1 MTNSLL
7 DIRVVDTDSHVT
19 EPPDLWTSRVAKKW
33 GDAVPRVERNP
44 ETNHSH
50 WRIGDYWLMPVG
62 FYATAGWAQ
71 FPPFTPNELDE
82 IDPGAWNPDERLK
95 RMDEYGLYAQVLYPN
110 LIGFESPLF
119 MRMGDELSLECTRAY
134 NDFITEFAA
143 SDPKRLVPISM
154 VPFWNIEAAVK
165 EMTRCRE
172 MGHRGVLFA
181 NKYEMVGLP
190 PFHNEYWDPVF
201 AAAQDLGMSINFH
214 VGFSS
219 STDGSAKAMQGMLA
233 AFDARVAAK
242 GTALGLMS
250 NADAIATIV
259 TSGLCDRFPNLN
271 FVSVESGFGF
281 LPYLLESL
289 DWHWKGYGA
298 KSAGGLLP
306 SEYFKRQCYGCFWFE
321 RQTLPLL
328 EHYPDNFMFETDY
341 PHPTSM
347 SPGPCSPAE
356 IPSNHIATAFE
367 NVPLAITRK
376 ALWENAARVYG
387 LDED

>member
-387 LDED
+387 LED

>member
-19 EPPDLWTSRVAKKW
+19 EPPDLWTSRVSKKW

-154 VPFWNIEAAVK
+154 VPFWNLEAAVK

-259 TSGLCDRFPNLN
+259 TSGLCDRFPDLN

-356 IPSNHIATAFE
+356 IPSDHIASAFE
-367 NVPLAITRK
+367 NVPMAIARK